1 MPEYIVYL
9 LQSKKDGMYYIG
21 QTANLEQ
28 RVKAHNSGEV
38 KSTRHRRPLVLL
50 GCQSFPNREEAR
62 YFEFQVKRHS
72 DKKARFIAQFAR
84 LSGPEARAQ

>member
-1 MPEYIVYL
+1 MPKYVVYL

-21 QTANLEQ
+21 QTVNLDQ
-28 RVKAHNSGEV
+28 RIKAHNSGEV

-50 GCQSFPNREEAR
+50 GCESFATREEAR
-62 YFEFQVKRHS
+62 YVEFQVKRHS

-84 LSGPEARAQ
+84 PSGPEARTP

>member
-84 LSGPEARAQ
+84 LSGPEARTP